1 MVDPSVSV
9 YTTLADILLSRIP
22 TESERYSS
30 VRELASNIDNTTL
43 GLVAA
48 LADLC
53 PDEEANVHLNEFLIR
68 SIEQND
74 ASPAAALC
82 VQYPRIRNALLHWT
96 DRELHICFSQLLRQ
110 PENTEFV
117 VPVEKILIVDPFVS
131 HYDPELGVDRQLD
144 ELVKTTIL
152 YLSFTKQL
160 FRSPISDKTFTV
172 SSPIVSAIF
181 GLLASSNADI
191 ATAAKDTILAFLA
204 AFKAG
209 TFTFSYYKTDP
220 DELDRHLWQCIR
232 NLLDFSERSSYKT
245 TAYTIWLRWL
255 DLDTHGYSRQ
265 VALQKDPY
273 WKYLLGTLGQSSQ
286 GDTEQRK
293 ICLHVLKKS
302 ISISRNNIRAN
313 DMELTLDQEDKPGSV
328 VTESQYARF
337 CTVYETI
344 VIGRYLN
351 QALEC
356 VQDLDHLASAETTV
370 QKSWLFALLESSLS
384 PVTQDSMRKML
395 GNWLMSTD
403 IRLFSHAEEFATL
416 LQKSFLP
423 WATQGPLFTASVQG
437 KTRNMKCAHGTR
449 LSNFLERLLQAHLSR
464 DDAYSRKC
472 IVNAVLTYLDTNKN
486 KIVPV
491 AVIYLLQGLAKG
503 LKGESTACMEGEA
516 LELIL
521 SLSRITGY
529 PEVARDAMLVQ
540 CYKLSKLISQDAETY
555 GEHGTEKLTA
565 SDAKLE
571 VLTKQIEAFKLNTP
585 SRFETDEKRSARW
598 QSLDQFLEELDNSRH
613 TSVQGSGLLMACESL
628 IAILDRAS
636 GESLDAR
643 KLDRA
648 FDAVWNEVERQDY
661 PRDVLMFLPRL
672 TLHPGCVSRCL
683 EDESLC
689 ATILEIFSQLQRL
702 QKGRI
707 YLWTPIMKA
716 YRTAMI
722 VCPAAAESFGLNEFI
737 TQTANNLP
745 AARLEFKL
753 EAAAIQLLTEDKDIP
768 RSYSDYYGEYEEAG
782 HAAFFDLVNRL
793 NTIDSE
799 LVNDLYDGLLKPWT
813 KQRPPV
819 PIVTRWK
826 TNTQLQVL
834 LMLSEQ
840 RLQTVSAQEAEQQ
853 LRVLL
858 RVVAIEPLPRYRFLL
873 EWIIAR
879 VILNHPST
887 GELVLDALS
896 SKDHHSN
903 PKYLGTLVKV
913 ALMIACQDTCS
924 RDFAA
929 RVAYRLVA
937 LASSAKIIIRHEA
950 QWSFPILWD
959 YADSRGWTE
968 IKDNPACAALNE
980 YIRSLE
986 RFVEPPAARE
996 LERLD
1001 PAADNTLTNLLQGK
1015 YLRVEPPG
1023 EEAVVSGDFQRL
1035 WDQDTI
1041 TRSTSEALPLG
1052 SQPST
1057 PIGNNT
1063 LPSEPTQQQSKKS
1076 ARTEAFAALQT
1087 KGTAY
1092 LSASSSSDSPSD
1104 AATTRPTSL
1113 IVIGSLVDNAYNLG
1127 GLSRISEIF
1136 GAQAMYIQS
1145 PQSVLGNKDF
1155 ISVAVASQNHLPIH
1169 DLHSDNLSE
1178 FLTEKKTQ
1186 GYTVVGVEQ
1195 TDRSVLLGS
1204 EECKLPEK
1212 TLLVMGREKEGV
1224 PAHVLGECD
1233 VLVEIPQKGVTRS
1246 MNVQT
1251 AAGVVLF
1258 EYARQHQG

>member
-1 MVDPSVSV
+1 MVAPSVSV
-9 YTTLADILLSRIP
+9 HTTLADIFLSRIP
-22 TESERYSS
+22 ESERYSA
-30 VRELASNIDNTTL
+30 VRDLASNIDNNTL

-48 LADLC
+48 LAHQC

-68 SIEQND
+68 SIEQDD
-74 ASPAAALC
+74 ASSAAALC
-82 VQYPRIRNALLHWT
+82 VEYPRIRNALLHWT

-110 PENTEFV
+110 PKNTEFV
-117 VPVEKILIVDPFVS
+117 VPVDKVLIVDPFVS

-152 YLSFTKQL
+152 YLSFAKQL
-160 FRSPISDKTFTV
+160 FRSPILDKSFVV
-172 SSPIVSAIF
+172 SSPIVCAIF
-181 GLLASSNADI
+181 GLLAASNAEI
-191 ATAAKDTILAFLA
+191 AAAAKDTILAFLSS
-204 AFKAG
+204 FKAG
-209 TFTFSYYKTDP
+209 TFTFSHFKTDP

-255 DLDTHGYSRQ
+255 DLDSHGYSRQ

-313 DMELTLDQEDKPGSV
+313 DMELTLDEQDKPGSV
-328 VTESQYARF
+328 ITESQYARF

-356 VQDLDHLASAETTV
+356 VQDLDHLASAETMV
-370 QKSWLFALLESSLS
+370 QKSWLFALLESALS

-423 WATQGPLFTASVQG
+423 WATQGPLFTGSVQG
-437 KTRNMKCAHGTR
+437 KTRDMGCAHGTR
-449 LSNFLERLLQAHLSR
+449 LSNFLERLLQAHLGR
-464 DDAYSRKC
+464 DDVYSRKC
-472 IVNAVLTYLDTNKN
+472 IVNAVLVYLDTNKN

-491 AVIYLLQGLAKG
+491 AVIYLLHGLAKG

-521 SLSRITGY
+521 SLSRVTGY

-540 CYKLSKLISQDAETY
+540 CYKLSQLISQDAETY

-571 VLTKQIEAFKLNTP
+571 VLSQQIEAFKINAP
-585 SRFETDEKRSARW
+585 SRFESDAKRAARW
-598 QSLDQFLEELDNSRH
+598 TSLDNFLEELDRSQH
-613 TSVQGSGLLMACESL
+613 TSIQGPGLLMACESL
-628 IAILDRAS
+628 TSIFDRAGS
-636 GESLDAR
+636 NDLDAQ

-672 TLHPGCVSRCL
+672 ALHPGYVSRCL
-683 EDESLC
+683 EHEQLC
-689 ATILEIFSQLQRL
+689 ATVLEVFTQLQRL
-702 QKGRI
+702 MKGRI

-722 VCPAAAESFGLNEFI
+722 TCPASAEKLGLDEFVI
-737 TQTANNLP
+737 QTANNLP

-753 EAAAIQLLTEDKDIP
+753 EAAAIQLLTEDGDIH
-768 RSYSDYYGEYEEAG
+768 RSYSDYYGEYEEVG

-793 NTIDSE
+793 SNINASMVSE
-799 LVNDLYDGLLKPWT
+799 IYDRLLKPWT

-819 PIVTRWK
+819 PIVTKWK
-826 TNTQLQVL
+826 STTQLQVM

-840 RLQTVSAQEAEQQ
+840 RLQKISAKEAEDQ

-873 EWIIAR
+873 EWMISR

-887 GELVLDALS
+887 GELVLNALS

-903 PKYLGTLVKV
+903 PKYLGTLVKI
-913 ALMIACQDTCS
+913 ALMIACQDNCS

-959 YADSRGWTE
+959 YAESRGWTE
-968 IKDNPACAALNE
+968 IQSNPACAALNE

-986 RFVEPPAARE
+986 RFSEPPPARE

-1001 PAADNTLTNLLQGK
+1001 PSADNTLTNLLQGK

-1023 EEAVVSGDFQRL
+1023 EESVVTGDFERL
-1035 WDQDTI
+1035 WEKDTM
-1041 TRSTSEALPLG
+1041 TKSTSEALPLG
-1052 SQPST
+1052 LQPST
-1057 PIGNNT
+1057 PTQNGV
-1063 LPSEPTQQQSKKS
+1063 LPAQATQEQSKES

-1092 LSASSSSDSPSD
+1092 LSADLSSSDSTSTS
-1104 AATTRPTSL
+1104 TTRPTSL
-1113 IVIGSLVDNAYNLG
+1113 IVVGSLVDNAYNLG

-1136 GAQAMYIQS
+1136 GAEAMYIQS
-1145 PQSVLGNKDF
+1145 PQSVLANKDF
-1155 ISVAVASQNHLPIH
+1155 VSVAVASHNHLPIH
-1169 DLHSDNLSE
+1169 DLHTDNLSA
-1178 FLTEKKTQ
+1178 FLTEKKMQ

-1212 TLLVMGREKEGV
+1212 TLLIMGREREGV
-1224 PAHVLGECD
+1224 PANVLGECD
-1233 VLVEIPQKGVTRS
+1233 MLVEIPQKGVTRS

>member
-1 MVDPSVSV
+1 MFAWSKFHLRMRSKCR
-9 YTTLADILLSRIP
+9 YNANHTT
-22 TESERYSS
+22 
-30 VRELASNIDNTTL
+30 
-43 GLVAA
+43 
-48 LADLC
+48 
-53 PDEEANVHLNEFLIR
+53 
-68 SIEQND
+68 
-74 ASPAAALC
+74 
-82 VQYPRIRNALLHWT
+82 
-96 DRELHICFSQLLRQ
+96 
-110 PENTEFV
+110 
-117 VPVEKILIVDPFVS
+117 
-131 HYDPELGVDRQLD
+131 
-144 ELVKTTIL
+144 
-152 YLSFTKQL
+152 
-160 FRSPISDKTFTV
+160 
-172 SSPIVSAIF
+172 
-181 GLLASSNADI
+181 
-191 ATAAKDTILAFLA
+191 
-204 AFKAG
+204 
-209 TFTFSYYKTDP
+209 
-220 DELDRHLWQCIR
+220 
-232 NLLDFSERSSYKT
+232 
-245 TAYTIWLRWL
+245 
-255 DLDTHGYSRQ
+255 
-265 VALQKDPY
+265 
-273 WKYLLGTLGQSSQ
+273 
-286 GDTEQRK
+286 
-293 ICLHVLKKS
+293 
-302 ISISRNNIRAN
+302 
-313 DMELTLDQEDKPGSV
+313 GSV

-356 VQDLDHLASAETTV
+356 VQDLDHLASAETIV
-370 QKSWLFALLESSLS
+370 QKSWLFALLESALS

-403 IRLFSHAEEFATL
+403 IKLFSHAEEFATL

-423 WATQGPLFTASVQG
+423 WATQGPLFTGSVQG
-437 KTRNMKCAHGTR
+437 KTRDMRCAHGTR
-449 LSNFLERLLQAHLSR
+449 LANFLGRLLQAHLSR
-464 DDAYSRKC
+464 DDTYSRRC
-472 IVNAVLTYLDTNKN
+472 IVTAVLTYLDTNKN

-491 AVIYLLQGLAKG
+491 AVIYLLQGLVKG
-503 LKGESTACMEGEA
+503 LQGESTACMEGEA
-516 LELIL
+516 LELIF
-521 SLSRITGY
+521 SMSRITGY

-540 CYKLSKLISQDAETY
+540 CYKLSQLVSQDAETY
-555 GEHGTEKLTA
+555 EEHGTERLTA

-571 VLTKQIEAFKLNTP
+571 VLSKQIEAFKINAP
-585 SRFETDEKRSARW
+585 SRSETDESDHTRW
-598 QSLDQFLEELDNSRH
+598 QSLDDFLNELDISSH
-613 TSVQGSGLLMACESL
+613 TSVQGAGLMMACESL
-628 IAILDRAS
+628 VSILDKTGVA
-636 GESLDAR
+636 SLDAR

-648 FDAVWNEVERQDY
+648 CDAIWNEVERQDY
-661 PRDVLMFLPRL
+661 PRNVIMFLPSL

-689 ATILEIFSQLQRL
+689 DTILEIFTQLQRL
-702 QKGRI
+702 MKGRI

-722 VCPAAAESFGLNEFI
+722 SCPAAVEKFGLEEFVI
-737 TQTANNLP
+737 QTANNLP

-753 EAAAIQLLTEDKDIP
+753 EAAAIQLLTEDGDIH
-768 RSYSDYYGEYEEAG
+768 RSYSDYYGEYEEIG

-793 NTIDSE
+793 SNIDSSMVSE
-799 LVNDLYDGLLKPWT
+799 IYDRLLAPWT

-826 TNTQLQVL
+826 TTTQLQVL

-840 RLQTVSAQEAEQQ
+840 RLQIVSANDAEEQ

-873 EWIIAR
+873 EWMIAR

-903 PKYLGTLVKV
+903 PKYLGTLVKI
-913 ALMIACQDTCS
+913 ALMIACQDNCS

-968 IKDNPACAALNE
+968 IQSNLACAALND

-986 RFVEPPAARE
+986 RFSEPPPARE

-1001 PAADNTLTNLLQGK
+1001 PSADNTLTNLLQGK

-1023 EEAVVSGDFQRL
+1023 EKAVVAGDFQRL
-1035 WDQDTI
+1035 WDNDTL
-1041 TRSTSEALPLG
+1041 TKSTSEALPLG
-1052 SQPST
+1052 TQPST
-1057 PIGNNT
+1057 STTNST
-1063 LPSEPTQQQSKKS
+1063 LPVQATQEQSKES

-1092 LSASSSSDSPSD
+1092 LSTDLSSSDSSS
-1104 AATTRPTSL
+1104 TTITRPTSL
-1113 IVIGSLVDNAYNLG
+1113 IVVGSLVDNAYNLG

-1136 GAQAMYIQS
+1136 GAEAMYIQS

-1169 DLHSDNLSE
+1169 DLHSDNLSA
-1178 FLTEKKTQ
+1178 FLTEKKMQ

-1195 TDRSVLLGS
+1195 TDRSVILGS
-1204 EECKLPEK
+1204 EQCKLPEK

-1224 PAHVLGECD
+1224 PANVLGECD
-1233 VLVEIPQKGVTRS
+1233 MLVEIPQRGVTRS

-1251 AAGVVLF
+1251 ACGVVLF
-1258 EYARQHQG
+1258 EYARQHQA

>member
-1 MVDPSVSV
+1 MVDPSVAV
-9 YTTLADILLSRIP
+9 YTTLANIFLSRIP
-22 TESERYSS
+22 ESECYSA
-30 VRELASNIDNTTL
+30 VRDLASNLDSTTL

-48 LADLC
+48 LADQC
-53 PDEEANVHLNEFLIR
+53 PDEETNVHLNEFLIR
-68 SIEQND
+68 SIEQDD
-74 ASPAAALC
+74 AAPAAALC

-110 PENTEFV
+110 PKNTEFV

-131 HYDPELGVDRQLD
+131 HYDPELGVDRDLD

-152 YLSFTKQL
+152 YLSFAKQL

-191 ATAAKDTILAFLA
+191 AIAAKDTILAFLA

-209 TFTFSYYKTDP
+209 TFTFSHYKPDP

-255 DLDTHGYSRQ
+255 DLDSHGYSRQ

-313 DMELTLDQEDKPGSV
+313 DMELTLDQEDKPGSA

-356 VQDLDHLASAETTV
+356 VQDLDHLASAETMV

-423 WATQGPLFTASVQG
+423 WATQGPLFTGSVQG

-449 LSNFLERLLQAHLSR
+449 LSNFLERLLQAHLGR

-555 GEHGTEKLTA
+555 GEHGTEKLTV

-598 QSLDQFLEELDNSRH
+598 QSLDQFLEELDSSRH
-613 TSVQGSGLLMACESL
+613 TSVQGTGLLMACESL
-628 IAILDRAS
+628 IAILDRAD
-636 GESLDAR
+636 GDSLDAQ

-672 TLHPGCVSRCL
+672 ALHPG
-683 EDESLC
+683 
-689 ATILEIFSQLQRL
+689 
-702 QKGRI
+702 
-707 YLWTPIMKA
+707 
-716 YRTAMI
+716 
-722 VCPAAAESFGLNEFI
+722 CPAAAETFGLNEFI
-737 TQTANNLP
+737 LQTANNLP

-768 RSYSDYYGEYEEAG
+768 RSYSDYYGEYEEVG

-799 LVNDLYDGLLKPWT
+799 LVNDLYDSLLKPWT

-840 RLQTVSAQEAEQQ
+840 RLKNVSAKEAEQQ

-903 PKYLGTLVKV
+903 PKYLGTLVKI

-1023 EEAVVSGDFQRL
+1023 EEAVVTGDFQRL
-1035 WDQDTI
+1035 WEQDTD
-1041 TRSTSEALPLG
+1041 TKSTSEALPLG
-1052 SQPST
+1052 PQPSPPT
-1057 PIGNNT
+1057 ENNI
-1063 LPSEPTQQQSKKS
+1063 LPSQPTQQQSKES

-1113 IVIGSLVDNAYNLG
+1113 IVVGSLVDNAYNLG

-1155 ISVAVASQNHLPIH
+1155 VSVAVASQNHLPIH

-1178 FLTEKKTQ
+1178 FLTEKKMQ

-1204 EECKLPEK
+1204 ESCKLPEK

-1233 VLVEIPQKGVTRS
+1233 MLVEIPQKGVTRS

>member
-1 MVDPSVSV
+1 MVAPSVSV
-9 YTTLADILLSRIP
+9 HSTLADIFLSRIS
-22 TESERYSS
+22 ESERFTA
-30 VRELASNIDNTTL
+30 VRDLASNIDSNTL

-48 LADLC
+48 LADSC
-53 PDEEANVHLNEFLIR
+53 PDEEANVYLNQYLIR
-68 SIEQND
+68 SIEQDD
-74 ASPAAALC
+74 AASAAALC

-110 PENTEFV
+110 PENSEFV
-117 VPVEKILIVDPFVS
+117 VPVEKVLIVDPFVS
-131 HYDPELGVDRQLD
+131 HYDPELGVDRHLD

-152 YLSFTKQL
+152 YLSFAKQL
-160 FRSPISDKTFTV
+160 FRSPILDKSFVV
-172 SSPIVSAIF
+172 SSPIVCAIF
-181 GLLASSNADI
+181 GFLASSNAGI
-191 ATAAKDTILAFLA
+191 AAAAKDTLLAFLA
-204 AFKAG
+204 SFKAG
-209 TFTFSYYKTDP
+209 TFTFSHYKTDP

-232 NLLDFSERSSYKT
+232 NLIDYSGKSSYKT

-255 DLDTHGYSRQ
+255 DLDSHGYSRQ

-273 WKYLLGTLGQSSQ
+273 WKYLLATLGQSSQ

-313 DMELTLDQEDKPGSV
+313 DMELTLDQEDRPGSV
-328 VTESQYARF
+328 ITESQYARF

-356 VQDLDHLASAETTV
+356 VQDLDHLASAETMV

-423 WATQGPLFTASVQG
+423 WATQGTLFTGSVQG
-437 KTRNMKCAHGTR
+437 KTRDMRCAHGTR
-449 LSNFLERLLQAHLSR
+449 LSNFLERLLQAHLGR
-464 DDAYSRKC
+464 DDIYSRKC
-472 IVNAVLTYLDTNKN
+472 IVNAVLTYLDANKN
-486 KIVPV
+486 RIVPI

-503 LKGESTACMEGEA
+503 LQAESTACMEGDS

-521 SLSRITGY
+521 NLSRTTGY

-540 CYKLSKLISQDAETY
+540 CYRLSQQVSQDAETY

-571 VLTKQIEAFKLNTP
+571 VLSKQIEAFKISAA
-585 SRFETDEKRSARW
+585 SRFESDASRSSRW
-598 QSLDQFLEELDNSRH
+598 QSLDQFLTELDTSRH
-613 TSVQGSGLLMACESL
+613 TSIQGDGLLMAIESL
-628 IAILDRAS
+628 TSILDKAGVQS
-636 GESLDAR
+636 VDAQ

-648 FDAVWNEVERQDY
+648 FDGVWNEVERQDY
-661 PRDVLMFLPRL
+661 PRDVLMFLPRMA
-672 TLHPGCVSRCL
+672 LHPTCVSLCF
-683 EDESLC
+683 EDDTLS
-689 ATILEIFSQLQRL
+689 ATVLEIFTQLQRL

-716 YRTAMI
+716 YRTAM
-722 VCPAAAESFGLNEFI
+722 VSCPAAAEKFGLDEFI
-737 TQTANNLP
+737 IQTANNLP

-753 EAAAIQLLTEDKDIP
+753 EAAAIQLLSESEEIH
-768 RSYSDYYGEYEEAG
+768 RSYSDYYGEYEEVG

-793 NTIDSE
+793 SE
-799 LVNDLYDGLLKPWT
+799 INHEMVSEIYDRLLRPWT
-813 KQRPPV
+813 KQRA
-819 PIVTRWK
+819 PIPIISRWK
-826 TNTQLQVL
+826 ATTQLQVL
-834 LMLSEQ
+834 LILSEQ
-840 RLQTVSAQEAEQQ
+840 RLRVISTEEAQEQ

-858 RVVAIEPLPRYRFLL
+858 KVVAIEPLPRYRFLQ

-879 VILNHPST
+879 IVLNHPST
-887 GELVLDALS
+887 GDVVLDTLS

-903 PKYLGTLVKV
+903 PKYLGTLVKI

-929 RVAYRLVA
+929 RTAYRLVA

-959 YADSRGWTE
+959 YAESRGWTE
-968 IKDNPACAALNE
+968 IKSNLACAALNE

-986 RFVEPPAARE
+986 RFAEPPAARE

-1001 PAADNTLTNLLQGK
+1001 PAADNTLTNLLQGR

-1023 EEAVVSGDFQRL
+1023 EESIVSGDFQRL
-1035 WDQDTI
+1035 WEQDTVK
-1041 TRSTSEALPLG
+1041 RSTTEALPLG
-1052 SQPST
+1052 QSEEPAK
-1057 PIGNNT
+1057 NT
-1063 LPSEPTQQQSKKS
+1063 ALPAQPTQQQSKES

-1092 LSASSSSDSPSD
+1092 LSASDASDSTSD
-1104 AATTRPTSL
+1104 ITATRPTPL
-1113 IVIGSLVDNAYNLG
+1113 LVVGSLVDNAYNLG

-1136 GAQAMYIQS
+1136 GAQALYIQS
-1145 PQSVLGNKDF
+1145 PHSALANRDF
-1155 ISVAVASQNHLPIH
+1155 ISVAVASQNHLPII
-1169 DLHSDNLSE
+1169 DLHSDNLSA
-1178 FLTEKKTQ
+1178 FLTEKKME

-1204 EECKLPEK
+1204 EACKLPEK

-1224 PAHVLGECD
+1224 PANVLGECD
-1233 VLVEIPQKGVTRS
+1233 LLVEIPQRGVTRS